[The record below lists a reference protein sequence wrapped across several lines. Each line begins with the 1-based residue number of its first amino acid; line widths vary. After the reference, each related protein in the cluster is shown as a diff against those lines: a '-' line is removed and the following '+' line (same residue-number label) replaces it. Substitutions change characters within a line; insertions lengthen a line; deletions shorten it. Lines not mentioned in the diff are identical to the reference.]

1 MAQRKPK
8 TKKKSKEGRESGQR
22 QKQKQTQ
29 RIIINLGEELAK
41 RGGGGDGALIH
52 SPLHTP
58 WTMYDTGRLMTQ
70 EALNRNQMIQPEI
83 PNGMPVMNVI
93 GEAPWMCKHV

>member
-1 MAQRKPK
+1 VYLYDTASALTDIGVDYLLPFFEDNYNIYYGTAKNPQN
-8 TKKKSKEGRESGQR
+8 KKKAKKGETSGQR

-52 SPLHTP
+52 SP
-58 WTMYDTGRLMTQ
+58 
-70 EALNRNQMIQPEI
+70 
-83 PNGMPVMNVI
+83 
-93 GEAPWMCKHV
+93 APIHAVDYV

>member
-1 MAQRKPK
+1 LIIFLLFRKYNYNIYYGTAKNPQN
-8 TKKKSKEGRESGQR
+8 KKAKKGERAGQR

-52 SPLHTP
+52 SLPPNTRRGLC
-58 WTMYDTGRLMTQ
+58 MTR
-70 EALNRNQMIQPEI
+70 ATNDAGGVKP
-83 PNGMPVMNVI
+83 
-93 GEAPWMCKHV
+93 

>member
-1 MAQRKPK
+1 LIIFLLFFEENIIIIYTMAQRKTRK
-8 TKKKSKEGRESGQR
+8 TKKKAKKGERAGQR

-52 SPLHTP
+52 SPAQYT
-58 WTMYDTGRLMTQ
+58 WTMYDTATNDAGGVK
-70 EALNRNQMIQPEI
+70 P
-83 PNGMPVMNVI
+83 
-93 GEAPWMCKHV
+93 

>member
-1 MAQRKPK
+1 MAQRKPAK
-8 TKKKSKEGRESGQR
+8 QKKKSKEGRGQ

-52 SPLHTP
+52 SLPLQYTP
-58 WTMYDTGRLMTQ
+58 WTMYDTGD
-70 EALNRNQMIQPEI
+70 
-83 PNGMPVMNVI
+83 
-93 GEAPWMCKHV
+93 

>member
-1 MAQRKPK
+1 MAQRKTRK
-8 TKKKSKEGRESGQR
+8 TKKAKKGERAGQR

-52 SPLHTP
+52 SL
-58 WTMYDTGRLMTQ
+58 
-70 EALNRNQMIQPEI
+70 LNTHA
-83 PNGMPVMNVI
+83 VDYV
-93 GEAPWMCKHV
+93 